1 MRFLKSKKGGGSD
14 TDILQAYHASRD
26 ARYIEILFDRYCH
39 LVFAVCMNYLKS
51 EEDSKDAV
59 LHIFEKMP
67 ADLLKYQVR
76 EFSHW
81 LYILS
86 RNYCMKELKRR
97 RPTVPLEDA
106 LPAGTDTDPED
117 TGDLGDLS
125 AYLDRLPAALERLSG
140 GQARCIRLFYLEGKT
155 YREIGEETGYTF
167 RQVKSY
173 IQNGRRNLRQYLL
186 QS

>member
-1 MRFLKSKKGGGSD
+1 MRFLKSKRGGGSD
-14 TDILQAYHASRD
+14 PDILQAYRASRD

-39 LVFAVCMNYLKS
+39 LVFAVCMNYLKN

-59 LHIFEKMP
+59 LHIFEKLP
-67 ADLLKYQVR
+67 ADLVKYEVR

-97 RPTVPLEDA
+97 RPTVPLDDA
-106 LPAGTDTDPED
+106 GPADEVPDAD
-117 TGDLGDLS
+117 ATGDLGDLS
-125 AYLDRLPAALERLSG
+125 AYLDRLPAALALLNG
-140 GQARCIRLFYLEGKT
+140 GQERCIRLFYLEGKT